1 MHCLAEFSRYYYL
14 PSNPK
19 YKENDYQPE
28 ELDNESIS
36 GMSNIGY
43 AYPML
48 IKLLSNENLKC
59 HKIPYVLQYYVPN
72 KETSPEECGH
82 HMLLMYYPFRDET

>member
-1 MHCLAEFSRYYYL
+1 
-14 PSNPK
+14 
-19 YKENDYQPE
+19 
-28 ELDNESIS
+28 
-36 GMSNIGY
+36 MSNIGY

-72 KETSPEECGH
+72 KETSPEYAH
-82 HMLLMYYPFRDET
+82 RMLFIYYPFRDEKELLSGNPPRYVSKLSEHGVIEVVNQNYLQQLFMMHF